1 MCAAMPRVA
10 EVKTA
15 VDEEG
20 ACPECRGTHLILD
33 DVRGELVCDDCGLVL
48 QDRAV
53 DRSPE
58 WTAYS
63 AEAVTRFAHTGAP
76 RDPLS
81 GASGLTTVI
90 PSPHRDA
97 NGTAIPIEGRGTL
110 YRIQRLQRHAS
121 HALPGERSIPEAARV
136 LDRFVSALDL
146 PRNVRDEAGFLC
158 RKAIQ
163 RRLARGRS
171 IEVLV
176 AGAVYAACRIGG
188 VPRTLDELE
197 RVTGLPRT
205 RVGAAYRSLHRELSL
220 AVHASHPAEYVQ
232 RFCSELALSNRVER
246 EALSLLRE
254 FEPPG
259 TATSVSP
266 CGTAGAAIYL
276 ASLVCDEPRSE
287 KAIAKVAGVSEVTLR
302 NRFQTMRVL
311 LPEVESPRGRL
322 PKTPRPRA

>member
-1 MCAAMPRVA
+1 MSRVTQA
-10 EVKTA
+10 QTI
-15 VDEEG
+15 VDEERT
-20 ACPECRGTHLILD
+20 CPECRSAHLVTD

-48 QDRAV
+48 QDHAV

-58 WTAYS
+58 WSAY
-63 AEAVTRFAHTGAP
+63 APEDARRVAHTGAP

-90 PSPHRDA
+90 PAPHRDA
-97 NGTAIPIEGRGTL
+97 HGSSIPLGGRGAL

-121 HALPGERSIPEAARV
+121 HALPGERSIPEAARI

-176 AGAVYAACRIGG
+176 AAAVYAACRIEG
-188 VPRTLDELE
+188 VPRTLDELH

-220 AVHASHPAEYVQ
+220 AVHAAHPTDYVQ
-232 RFCSELALSNRVER
+232 RFCSELGLSNRVER
-246 EALSLLRE
+246 QALTLLRD

-259 TATSVSP
+259 SATSVSP
-266 CGTAGAAIYL
+266 CGTTGAAIYL
-276 ASLVCDEPRSE
+276 ASLVCGEPRSE

-302 NRFQTMRVL
+302 NRFQSMKPL
-311 LPEVESPRGRL
+311 LPEVESPRGRV
-322 PKTPRPRA
+322 PKSRRPHD